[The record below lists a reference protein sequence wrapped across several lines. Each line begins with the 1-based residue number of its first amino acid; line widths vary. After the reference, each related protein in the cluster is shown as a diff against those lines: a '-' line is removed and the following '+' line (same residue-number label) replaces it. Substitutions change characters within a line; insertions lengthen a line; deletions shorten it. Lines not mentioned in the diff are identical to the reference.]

1 MGQLMSK
8 TCKNCGKTFLTRDPE
23 KIYCN
28 VKCEDFAESGIKVDF
43 KKEKIET
50 IYDNNLEQK
59 ICLYCGMEFYPRK
72 GEHRD
77 NYLERKFC
85 CKSCAAAF
93 HHREK
98 RRK

>member
-50 IYDNNLEQK
+50 IYDNNLEKK
-59 ICLYCGMEFYPRK
+59 ICRYCGMEFYPRK